1 MTNVQPFRGLR
12 YEPSQVG
19 DWAAQLGPP
28 YDIVDAEQAAAL
40 KASSPHQI
48 AHIETATSAEQIDA
62 AARLLREWRRSGVLV
77 QDDEPSFYLHE
88 QRMETPRGRKSRHTL
103 FAAVELSEWGVAGVM
118 GHERTMPG
126 PRATRSA
133 LRSVVGADVSPL
145 MAFVPD
151 PDHRLGNL
159 MLDAHVSPIVSEGS
173 DAAGDQHILR
183 RISERALVQSFV
195 DLLAERNVYM
205 ADGHHRYESALAARD
220 ERPASNF
227 VLMGILR
234 DSDDGLNVGAT
245 HRVIHA
251 DISADLPAWLAAS
264 FNLADASPE
273 ALDSLE
279 PGSVDLGLITA
290 SGAYLLQPTDA
301 SSAMPATVPSAWR
314 NLAPAILQYAILEP
328 LLGIGDQ
335 ELAGGQAVSYT
346 HYVSEAA
353 EAVRNGSASAA
364 FILPAATLQDVIETA
379 DAGGFMPQKS
389 TYFVPKLPTGVVLHA
404 LD

>member
-1 MTNVQPFRGLR
+1 
-12 YEPSQVG
+12 
-19 DWAAQLGPP
+19 
-28 YDIVDAEQAAAL
+28 
-40 KASSPHQI
+40 
-48 AHIETATSAEQIDA
+48 
-62 AARLLREWRRSGVLV
+62 
-77 QDDEPSFYLHE
+77 
-88 QRMETPRGRKSRHTL
+88 
-103 FAAVELSEWGVAGVM
+103 
-118 GHERTMPG
+118 
-126 PRATRSA
+126 
-133 LRSVVGADVSPL
+133 
-145 MAFVPD
+145 
-151 PDHRLGNL
+151 
-159 MLDAHVSPIVSEGS
+159 
-173 DAAGDQHILR
+173 
-183 RISERALVQSFV
+183 
-195 DLLAERNVYM
+195 M

-251 DISADLPAWLAAS
+251 DIPPICRSGWPPASTWRTPPSKRSIRSRPAVI
-264 FNLADASPE
+264 
-273 ALDSLE
+273 
-279 PGSVDLGLITA
+279 GLGLITA

-328 LLGIGDQ
+328 LVGIGDQ

-346 HYVSEAA
+346 HYVGEAA
-353 EAVRNGSASAA
+353 KAVRNGGASAA
-364 FILPAATLQDVIETA
+364 FILPAATLQDVIETS